1 MTETQAITERGDD
14 ALVEETRAGSQRAF
28 AELWRRHYPAGIRV
42 AHQFTSLDA
51 DDIVSEAFTRI
62 YKTVRAGGGPT
73 GAFRPYLYTCIR
85 NIASTWGAASRDVSV
100 DDFSEFED
108 PATLVD
114 PAAVALDRTLT
125 ARAFRSLPERWQ
137 SVLWYTEVEGMDPHE
152 VAPILGMSA
161 NGVAAL
167 SYRAREGLRKAWLQA
182 HISDAT
188 ADGECKWALSKLGEH
203 ARHSLNARDDDR
215 LTFHLTTCA
224 RCAIVSEEVDEV
236 GSRLA
241 SILMPL
247 VLGGAAGGTLLAA
260 LDSGGAAV
268 AVGIPPAPTVPVSEL
283 VGAGAAGAAGAAGP
297 VGALT
302 APAAV
307 VGSLA
312 LAFALAGTTIVVAP
326 VISTPHTNLSAEQ
339 ESSGSVPNETTAPDG
354 GVGGGTENGADVPDS
369 PDSPADP
376 TSIPDLGTTP
386 PAPSDPGDL
395 GGVVDEVTDDL
406 DDISDA
412 LIDTITG
419 DETPPEGHT
428 APGGV
433 VGADLDL
440 QLVGTATP
448 GAHLSLQ
455 AAGQVYATTT
465 VNADGTFVINA
476 TAIPGGL
483 SSLELVQAVD
493 RSYLA
498 SLLPEAGPL
507 GGLLGTVDSLVNAL
521 IKPITLATADSPVTI
536 VLLS

>member
-1 MTETQAITERGDD
+1 MTETQAITERGDE

-28 AELWRRHYPAGIRV
+28 AELWRRHYQAGVRV

-100 DDFSEFED
+100 DDFTEFED

-188 ADGECKWALSKLGEH
+188 AAGECKWALSKLGDH
-203 ARHSLNARDDDR
+203 ARHSLNARDDER

-241 SILMPL
+241 TILMPL
-247 VLGGAAGGTLLAA
+247 VLGGAAGGTLLAS
-260 LDSGGAAV
+260 LNSGGAAV
-268 AVGIPPAPTVPVSEL
+268 AASIPPAPDLPVPEL
-283 VGAGAAGAAGAAGP
+283 VGAGAAGAAGAVGL

-312 LAFALAGTTIVVAP
+312 LAFALVGTAVVTAPVVSTPSTSLSVGEESSGDVVAP
-326 VISTPHTNLSAEQ
+326 DASA
-339 ESSGSVPNETTAPDG
+339 
-354 GVGGGTENGADVPDS
+354 GGGADNGAGD
-369 PDSPADP
+369 PADP
-376 TSIPDLGTTP
+376 SSIPDLGTLPGTTP
-386 PAPSDPGDL
+386 NTLPGTLPNTDGL
-395 GGVVDEVTDDL
+395 GGVVDEVTDDV
-406 DDISDA
+406 DDLTDA
-412 LIDTITG
+412 VVDTITG
-419 DETPPEGHT
+419 NETAPEGHT

-455 AAGQVYATTT
+455 AAGQIYATTT

-498 SLLPEAGPL
+498 TLLPDGGPL
-507 GGLLGTVDSLVNAL
+507 GGILGTVDALVNAL